1 MTIKNTQQTLLLN
14 SKINIAI
21 IGAGASSL
29 LTSIFLSKH
38 NFNVTIYE
46 RNNKIGKKLLATGN
60 GRCNITNTNIS
71 LNNFYTNS
79 DKSLLKDIFNSFDFH
94 KCKEFF
100 NNIGIE
106 FIEGEKGRIYP
117 MSQTASSIVDS
128 LEYVALQNG
137 VKINLNSE
145 IENIDY
151 KNKKFILNNK
161 MQYDK
166 LIIATGSVAMPKLG
180 SNDSGYRFAEQFKH
194 NIVKPFASLVQ
205 LISSNK
211 NLDMISGVK
220 IQGSVNNRQ
229 GDILFTKYGVSG
241 SVILDISRDISN
253 NLQHQKNIKLTIDTM
268 PTISKNKL
276 VDMLL
281 QRVKIVGDKDINSW
295 LDGLQNKKLTKYIM
309 LNSNIS
315 NSIKYAKFLNRK
327 DIVKIVHTIKNL
339 EFEIVDTKG
348 FESCEVCAGGVDL
361 SQIDL
366 KTMQSKKQKNLY
378 FTGEVLDIDGDCGGY
393 NLHWAW
399 TSGYVCAKGII
410 NG

>member
-205 LISSNK
+205 LVSSNK

-241 SVILDISRDISN
+241 SAILDISRDISN

-399 TSGYVCAKGII
+399 ASGFICANSIIKG
-410 NG
+410 